1 MRVRII
7 VRPTGLLNG
16 QEWPAVGQTIDLP
29 KVVAEGMAEA
39 GDVEV
44 VVEKASEKP
53 AEKRP
58 ERQAAVEKRAE
69 KKS

>member
-1 MRVRII
+1 MKVRII

-16 QEWPAVGQTIDLP
+16 AEWPEAGQTIDLP
-29 KVVAEGMAEA
+29 KAVAEGMAEA
-39 GDVEV
+39 GDVEIV
-44 VVEKASEKP
+44 AAKSGDKQ

-58 ERQAAVEKRAE
+58 ASQAGVEKRTQ